1 MFSFAVSK
9 PPLFFRLLWC
19 LFLLPSLGL
28 LAQVGLDSP
37 LDQRLLT
44 LGFALLA
51 LDQGR
56 MAALDFRQIDQ
67 VQENLAPAPS
77 VLGTFHLLIWSAVI
91 WELIGFYA
99 GLFSLGWGI
108 LIVLSSQVWFNAWA
122 PIRLEPERSPPI
134 QARPWLEKL
143 GVLTADL
150 LGCGLILLWIW
161 QIAPLTIVLG
171 LWSVALLYGAVKL
184 WQGRFQLLQNTN
196 LGSHSPPNT
205 VEPDSGE

>member
-1 MFSFAVSK
+1 M
-9 PPLFFRLLWC
+9 
-19 LFLLPSLGL
+19 
-28 LAQVGLDSP
+28 AQVGLDRP

-56 MAALDFRQIDQ
+56 MAALDLRQIDQ
-67 VQENLAPAPS
+67 VKEALTPAPE
-77 VLGTFHLLIWSAVI
+77 VLGRFHLLIWSAVI

-122 PIRLEPERSPPI
+122 PIRLEPEQSPLI

-143 GVLTADL
+143 GVLAADL

-184 WQGRFQLLQNTN
+184 WRGRFQILHNTN
-196 LGSHSPPNT
+196 PSPRLPPDT

>member
-1 MFSFAVSK
+1 MFSFAVPK
-9 PPLFFRLLWC
+9 PLFFFHLLWG

-28 LAQVGLDSP
+28 LIQIGLDRS

-56 MAALDFRQIDQ
+56 MAALDFRQIEAVQ
-67 VQENLAPAPS
+67 VKFQPAPE
-77 VLGTFHLLIWSAVI
+77 VLGRFHLLIWSAVI
-91 WELIGFYA
+91 WELIGFYL

-108 LIVLSSQVWFNAWA
+108 LTVLSSQVWFNAWA
-122 PIRLEPERSPPI
+122 PIRLLPEREPPI
-134 QARPWLEKL
+134 ETRPWLEKL
-143 GVLTADL
+143 GVLAADL

-161 QIAPLTIVLG
+161 DIAPLTIVLG

-184 WQGRFQLLQNTN
+184 WQGRFQILQNTKPN
-196 LGSHSPPNT
+196 LH
-205 VEPDSGE
+205 